1 MWCTI
6 IATDGNCSIF
16 FNNDSRVLLEKQ
28 HTQEPKY
35 KRNSRK
41 TKIRMRWKI
50 RTKIANHENAPLVY
64 LVVMTWRRQWFSWTC
79 WWLAV
84 LALRLSTIFF
94 QIQQNK
100 RIPNRS
106 FVWRRRKLY
115 KCPFG
120 MDYFCQLIL
129 LFNLFLQLFISHTAL
144 FDTILK
150 SYYTIS
156 VNFYLY
162 LQYFQKKNFS
172 FSKINGF

>member
-94 QIQQNK
+94 KDRGVRLEKKNCLQIA
-100 RIPNRS
+100 
-106 FVWRRRKLY
+106 V
-115 KCPFG
+115 
-120 MDYFCQLIL
+120 
-129 LFNLFLQLFISHTAL
+129 FLQSG
-144 FDTILK
+144 
-150 SYYTIS
+150 YTYMYRGKTTVWYS
-156 VNFYLY
+156 VMICFFWLW
-162 LQYFQKKNFS
+162 LV
-172 FSKINGF
+172 I